1 MATQTTD
8 VPTTDLVFVD
18 PNEVVPTW
26 RVGLWA
32 EPGQGK
38 SVAAATAPDPILVVS
53 ADRPTAY
60 MYVRKHHRLHF
71 EDPNTGALVPE
82 GTDGA
87 VEVPAKV
94 ILETRFRDWDT
105 MLNVGRYIR
114 DHHTGPDRIRTL
126 VVDPLSNI
134 YDWLVDRAPKVTRKD
149 EGQQPDYQW
158 VNSQILGFIKAL
170 RPYDV
175 NVVLIA
181 HVKEPK
187 KGATM
192 IGPNFGGPALS
203 EKITRELD
211 ILAHVELRRLQPL
224 DPEDEDEEP
233 RFMCVGQ
240 VQTLDTNF
248 ICKDGTSAL
257 GAYRVLNLT
266 RWFELAAIKLGPD
279 DDDLPWE
286 PPGGDPAPDS
296 DTSSDHAEGQAAVPQ
311 GPAPGSVAMP
321 DLSTVKTQAGA
332 KKALKDA
339 GCTCSNPLKPDD
351 GDCPLV
357 DHGIPGDPR
366 DNDETTTQEE
376 LSPSA

>member
-1 MATQTTD
+1 MSTTSD
-8 VPTTDLVFVD
+8 IPTDLVFVD
-18 PNEVVPTW
+18 PDEVVPTW

-60 MYVRKHHRLHF
+60 MYVRKHHRRHF
-71 EDPNTGALVPE
+71 EDARSGALVPR

-87 VEVPAKV
+87 VEMPAKT
-94 ILETRFRDWDT
+94 ILETRFVDWNT
-105 MLNVGRYIR
+105 MMSVGRYIR
-114 DHHTGPDRIRTL
+114 DHAGQPDAVRTL
-126 VVDPLSNI
+126 VIDPLSNI
-134 YDWLVDRAPKVTRKD
+134 YDFLVDRAPKVNRKD

-158 VNSQILGFIKAL
+158 VNNEILRFIKAL

-175 NVVLIA
+175 NVILIA

-203 EKITRELD
+203 EKVTRELD
-211 ILAHVELRRLQPL
+211 ILAHVELRRLAPV
-224 DPEDEDEEP
+224 DPEDETEEP

-248 ICKDGTSAL
+248 ICKDGTGAL

-266 RWFELAAIKLGPD
+266 RWFELAAEKLAPEPEEN
-279 DDDLPWE
+279 DLPWADGYQ
-286 PPGGDPAPDS
+286 PDPDDPGDPGDPA
-296 DTSSDHAEGQAAVPQ
+296 ERER
-311 GPAPGSVAMP
+311 MI
-321 DLSTVKTQAGA
+321 AGF
-332 KKALKDA
+332 
-339 GCTCSNPLKPDD
+339 
-351 GDCPLV
+351 
-357 DHGIPGDPR
+357 
-366 DNDETTTQEE
+366 
-376 LSPSA
+376 